1 MCPSSWDESRAINQ
15 PHAKDNVKLEPP
27 TIWPNR
33 VIFFCSLL
41 TGTHSSASRS
51 RGPRSTTPLKANS
64 RHTHKQNDDKLK
76 RQKSCSSA
84 AYYICSGVRKWH
96 SYEHT
101 PTHAQHTRG
110 KITHTYKTAR
120 TLAWHTLRRIKEK
133 KRERTKRRMLKKD
146 NSLTKRRYN
155 TRKKTKKKQARS
167 TKSQG
172 GPKRY
177 KTKTNTF

>member
-133 KRERTKRRMLKKD
+133 KERELKGACSKKTTRSQKGGTIRAKKLKKARAL
-146 NSLTKRRYN
+146 NKKPRR
-155 TRKKTKKKQARS
+155 TQTL
-167 TKSQG
+167 
-172 GPKRY
+172 
-177 KTKTNTF
+177 